1 VKTLRTF
8 IANMFAKLAKLTAV
22 SAAVWSILFVV
33 TAGVATTSYYLEVQQ
48 DSTAQA
54 TFAQENWGQEALEII
69 HDKAKEMSPVEFANA
84 CGLGAS
90 SCFRCHNGKRAA
102 LPDYSPTESPW
113 HDQHKSVNYSCT
125 GCHAGNPRILKQ
137 EIAHKNLIANSVN
150 EPEKTC
156 ATCHAA
162 DEVTRVLNVYS
173 ESHPQLFK
181 TE

>member
-1 VKTLRTF
+1 MKAIRKF
-8 IANMFAKLAKLTAV
+8 FNQCARLTALSV
-22 SAAVWSILFVV
+22 ALWGVFFVAAS
-33 TAGVATTSYYLEVQQ
+33 GVAVTHYYLDMQAAPEA
-48 DSTAQA
+48 SFAQA
-54 TFAQENWGQEALEII
+54 HWGEEALEII
-69 HDKAKEMSPVEFANA
+69 HEQARELSPVEFANA

-102 LPDYSPTESPW
+102 LPNYSPTEAPW

-137 EIAHKNLIANSVN
+137 EIAHKNLIGNSVAQ
-150 EPEKTC
+150 PDKTC

-162 DEVTRVLNVYS
+162 DEVKTVLDVYAQ
-173 ESHPQLFK
+173 SHPQLFK